1 MGSLLE
7 AFVLLSALSAYFYF
21 VLRAPSAP
29 APSAPSVAKTKK
41 VYEGPFTSFAG
52 NQKCET
58 VDASKPGGG
67 NVNYGHDFSCD
78 SLGVPSSWQ
87 KPHKESYTQYD
98 LAIVGG
104 GIGGAYLVSRLH
116 EEFVIKREL
125 PMPKIALF
133 ERSDGVGGRLMSA
146 EGAGALN
153 LGSGSLTK
161 ALREQPLPMPEY
173 GGMRVDPERYPYVF
187 NRIVYASRLIFGK
200 NTCPKPGCRFEG
212 IKRWKRNCCPEMLTR
227 MEVGDIRYVNTDPN
241 ACELLRSSTV
251 SMRTENIGGP
261 NEGYHRPYDLKAI
274 EEGLGT
280 PFDKCMQLVIAADAY
295 YNFTGDYEIA
305 NPVPLP
311 KSMLWKDS
319 IEQLCENCKDSGIP
333 GMCKLCEAFGDG
345 LVPAPIS
352 CTGYDFDPETVPIG
366 NVVGLGLEVT
376 DATRSWHLYLL
387 NVGFQRFAAGLMN
400 GPEYAESPD
409 DENADPLLELFK
421 NKGAGVA
428 PHYGK
433 QLTGVSAT
441 NVEADEVLAPEKLV
455 QDQIAGT
462 FTEHKHKH
470 THT

>member
-1 MGSLLE
+1 MGSLRE
-7 AFVLLSALSAYFYF
+7 TFVLLSALSAYFYF
-21 VLRAPSAP
+21 VLRAPS
-29 APSAPSVAKTKK
+29 VTRTKK
-41 VYEGPFTSFAG
+41 GYEGPFTSFAG
-52 NQKCET
+52 KQKCET
-58 VDASKPGGG
+58 VDASKPGEE
-67 NVNYGHDFSCD
+67 NEHVNYGHDFNCD

-87 KPHKESYTQYD
+87 KPHKGRYTQYD

-116 EEFVIKREL
+116 EEFVIMRGL

-133 ERSDGVGGRLMSA
+133 ERSDAVGGRLMSTA
-146 EGAGALN
+146 GAGALN
-153 LGSGSLTK
+153 LGSGPLTK
-161 ALREQPLPMPEY
+161 ALRERPLPMPEY

-200 NTCPKPGCRFEG
+200 NTCPKRGCRFEG
-212 IKRWKRNCCPEMLTR
+212 EKRWKRNCCPEMLTR

-241 ACELLRSSTV
+241 ACELLRNSTV

-261 NEGYHRPYDLKAI
+261 NEGYHKPYNLKAI
-274 EEGLGT
+274 EKRLGT

-295 YNFTGDYEIA
+295 YNFTGDYEIE

-319 IEQLCENCKDSGIP
+319 IEQLCENCEHSGIP
-333 GMCKLCEAFGDG
+333 GMCKLCEAFGEG

-352 CTGYDFDPETVPIG
+352 CTGYDFDPDTVPIG

-400 GPEYAESPD
+400 GPEYSEEVRGGSD
-409 DENADPLLELFK
+409 GENSDPLLELFK
-421 NKGAGVA
+421 NKGYGIA

-433 QLTGVSAT
+433 LLTGVRAI
-441 NVEADEVLAPEKLV
+441 NVEPEELVESEKLV
-455 QDQIAGT
+455 QDHIAGT
-462 FTEHKHKH
+462 FTEHKHRH